1 MALITK
7 DNYKHVF
14 VLNSVGKR
22 VFFHPEGTQKL
33 FYGTVIGRG
42 DDPKVFTVEDDE
54 HNRYSVPSENI
65 FASKDA
71 FLSEKGLKEFDCE
84 VFMERHWSIFKTV
97 IAETLE
103 DSIASLKEEYPNAYS
118 IREVDPWR

>member
-22 VFFHPEGTQKL
+22 VLFHPEGTQKL
-33 FYGTVIGRG
+33 YYGTVIGRG
-42 DDPKVFTVEDDE
+42 DAPKVFTIEDDD
-54 HNRYSVPSENI
+54 HNRYSVPLENI
-65 FASKDA
+65 FMSMED

-103 DSIASLKEEYPNAYS
+103 DAIASLKEEYPNAYS
-118 IREVDPWR
+118 IREADHWR